1 MFKKF
6 TNACVNLVQKY
17 LPDPFIFASILTMIV
32 LIAGTMVTKQTPMA
46 MLIHWNTGFWSLLS
60 FAMQMALIVVTG
72 NTLATTPVVNKGIK
86 KIASIPKSPCQAII
100 TITFVAGIACWI
112 NWGFGLILGAILAKE
127 IAKKVKKVDYRLLIA
142 SAYSG
147 FVVWHGGLSGS
158 IPLTIAAGGK
168 DVKAVSAGIISSAI
182 PTSQTLFSKYN
193 LFIILMILI
202 TMPIINWFM
211 HPKGEEVFIVD
222 PKKLED
228 NSAAEVAAA
237 KAVEDMTP
245 AERLENS
252 PIISMLIGCMGMIY
266 VVYYFATKGFK
277 LDLNVVNF
285 TFLFLSIL
293 LHGTPRRFLNA
304 AASGVR
310 ATTGVIVQFPF
321 YAGIM
326 GMMTGANAA
335 GLSLGKAIATGLI
348 GIATAKT
355 FTLFT
360 ILSTALCTIFIPSGG
375 GEWALQAPI
384 IMPAASH
391 LGVSISTAAMA
402 ISWGDAWA
410 SLIQPFWALPALAI
424 AGLGARDIMG
434 FCIIDLLYTG
444 VIIIGT
450 FLFIA

>member
-6 TNACVNLVQKY
+6 TNACVTLVQKY
-17 LPDPFIFASILTMIV
+17 LPDPFLFASILTVIV
-32 LIAGTMVTKQTPMA
+32 FIAGMIVTKQTPLA

-72 NTLATTPVVNKGIK
+72 HTLANTPVINKGIK
-86 KIASIPKSPCQAII
+86 KIASIPNNACQAII
-100 TITFVAGIACWI
+100 TTTVVAGIACWI

-127 IAKKVKKVDYRLLIA
+127 VAKKVKGVDYRLLIA

-168 DVKAVSAGIISSAI
+168 DVAAVSAGIITSAI

-193 LFIILMILI
+193 LFIVIFILI
-202 TMPIINWFM
+202 TMPVINWFM
-211 HPKGEEVFIVD
+211 HPKGKEVFIID

-228 NSAAEVAAA
+228 SPASEAAA
-237 KAVEDMTP
+237 TVAVEMTP
-245 AERLENS
+245 AEKLENS
-252 PIISMLIGCMGMIY
+252 PIISMIVGCMGMVYII
-266 VVYYFATKGFK
+266 YYFATKGFK
-277 LDLNVVNF
+277 LDLNIVNF

-293 LHGTPRRFLNA
+293 LHGTPRKFLNA

-326 GMMTGANAA
+326 GMMVGTNAA
-335 GLSLGKAIATGLI
+335 GISLGKAIATGLI
-348 GIATAKT
+348 SVATPKT

-391 LGVSISTAAMA
+391 LGVSVSTAAMA

-410 SLIQPFWALPALAI
+410 SLLQPFWALPALAI

-444 VIIIGT
+444 VIILGT
-450 FLFIA
+450 FLIIS